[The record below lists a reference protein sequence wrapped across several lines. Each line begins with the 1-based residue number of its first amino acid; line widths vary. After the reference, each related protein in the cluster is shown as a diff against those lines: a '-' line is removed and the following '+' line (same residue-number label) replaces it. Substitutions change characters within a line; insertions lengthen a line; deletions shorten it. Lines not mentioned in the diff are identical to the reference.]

1 MKAKHPVTL
10 GLVYVAVLAQ
20 SGCSPNKAGAPE
32 SNRPRLVF
40 ITTGTNL
47 FWQDAAAG
55 IEAAASDFKA
65 EFEIVSH
72 TASMLD
78 ERATDGL
85 AFTPINGA
93 AQLVGADGR
102 VCFVG
107 VDHYKAGRKA
117 AALAREAMP
126 DGGKIFIFSQTPDFH
141 ASQERRQGIADELSE
156 PKFVIS
162 EAGSKVA
169 IAQHLDVAVM
179 ICLSAR
185 DAAVCRDT
193 LCARDKLD
201 FIKVIALEADAR
213 VREAVDAREVYGA
226 ITSQPYQYGY
236 HAVRVLAGLARG
248 DASVLPKSGFL
259 DLPLV
264 VLRSETASHTAA
276 APLHSIH
283 DSTLFPP
290 GNAGDLD
297 RAAQARNLVADRAAR
312 ERSPLR

>member
-20 SGCSPNKAGAPE
+20 SGCNPNKSSAPE
-32 SNRPRLVF
+32 ASRPRLVF
-40 ITTGTNL
+40 ITTGTNS

-72 TASMLD
+72 AANMLD
-78 ERATDGL
+78 ETATDGL

-93 AQLVGADGR
+93 AQLVSGEGR

-117 AALAREAMP
+117 AALAREALP
-126 DGGKIFIFSQTPDFH
+126 NGGKIFIFSQNPDFNT
-141 ASQERRQGIADELSE
+141 SQERRQGIADELSD

-162 EAGSKVA
+162 EAGSKAA
-169 IAQHLDVAVM
+169 IAQHLDVPVM

-185 DAAVCRDT
+185 DAAVCRDV
-193 LCARDKLD
+193 LCARDKLEA
-201 FIKVIALEADAR
+201 IKVIALDADAR
-213 VREAVDAREVYGA
+213 VREALAAGEFHGA

-276 APLHSIH
+276 TPLHSAH
-283 DSTLFPP
+283 DSTLFAP
-290 GNAGDLD
+290 GDARDLD
-297 RAAQARNLVADRAAR
+297 RAAQAGNLAAD
-312 ERSPLR
+312 